1 MEDPS
6 NPEVPIGDLTF
17 INPVESYLFIFNG
30 IGPNNTQ
37 GEEIARID
45 MRDGTVTYR
54 VPDAGRQAAE
64 IFWNGFEGFIKSAI
78 TRFKIEERDR
88 EKRESEG

>member
-6 NPEVPIGDLTF
+6 NLGDLSF
-17 INPVESYLFIFNG
+17 ITPEESYLFIFNG
-30 IGPNNTQ
+30 IGPNNTT

-54 VPDAGRQAAE
+54 APDAGRLAAE
-64 IFWNGFEGFIKSAI
+64 VFWNGFEGFIKSAI
-78 TRFKIEERDR
+78 TRFKIEERER